1 MQTKPEQQSTE
12 AVLDY
17 NISDLDLENTSDA
30 LETDSE
36 SGFEHSRYPSY
47 CSRKSDDSDSS
58 ENGWDSDSSENGWDS
73 DDYSGSASSYSE
85 ESDAS
90 DASDASDES
99 NLSRH
104 TDESDSRSEITG
116 AEEAGDT
123 SDTDKYNDGVL
134 LGDLQPQC
142 TCQCAVHA
150 PEMRGWSNAS

>member
-1 MQTKPEQQSTE
+1 MQTEPEQQSTE
-12 AVLDY
+12 AVPDY
-17 NISDLDLENTSDA
+17 DISDLDLEHTSDA

-58 ENGWDSDSSENGWDS
+58 ENGWDSD
-73 DDYSGSASSYSE
+73 DYSGSASSYSE
-85 ESDAS
+85 ES

-116 AEEAGDT
+116 AEEASDT
-123 SDTDKYNDGVL
+123 SDTDEYNDGVL